1 MVFKAFLVYRE
12 IEMDSSIQKKK
23 KHKKKKI
30 IMKRITIHSKR
41 ERKIV
46 KKKKKN
52 FLKILTAFRSLE
64 KYSKLI

>member
-1 MVFKAFLVYRE
+1 
-12 IEMDSSIQKKK
+12 
-23 KHKKKKI
+23 
-30 IMKRITIHSKR
+30 MKRITIDSKR

-46 KKKKKN
+46 KKKEKEN